1 MGEDNENINICRKI
15 ERRDKSVMGRSFGLS
30 GQGRLL
36 RGGESSGKIR
46 MTRNQDQREFCMKG
60 ATCAKALGWE
70 LCPLDKRKVLR
81 GNGSG
86 EDCGGIKTR
95 DDRDCRTGPGPSV
108 GRKANKR
115 F

>member
-36 RGGESSGKIR
+36 RGGESSGEIR

-60 ATCAKALGWE
+60 ATCANALEWE
-70 LCPLDKRKVLR
+70 LCPRPGVGALPARQTKGAEGKWVWGGLW
-81 GNGSG
+81 GN
-86 EDCGGIKTR
+86 
-95 DDRDCRTGPGPSV
+95 
-108 GRKANKR
+108 
-115 F
+115 